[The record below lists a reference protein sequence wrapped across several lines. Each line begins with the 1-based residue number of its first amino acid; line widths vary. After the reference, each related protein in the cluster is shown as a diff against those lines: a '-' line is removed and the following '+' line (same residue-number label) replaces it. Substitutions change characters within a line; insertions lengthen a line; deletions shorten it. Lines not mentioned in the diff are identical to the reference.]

1 MSGQNM
7 RKNWFAFVATTR
19 KKLSRKLKRISRKEK
34 RDVTHREAMKEASVL
49 WPKEKTKILNKLKRE
64 ERRAAKETQQKQRTE
79 DPKPKSV

>member
-19 KKLSRKLKRISRKEK
+19 KKLSRKLK

>member
-19 KKLSRKLKRISRKEK
+19 KKLSRKLKRE
-34 RDVTHREAMKEASVL
+34 VTHREAMKEASVL

>member
-19 KKLSRKLKRISRKEK
+19 KKLSRKLKR
-34 RDVTHREAMKEASVL
+34 DVTHREAMKEASVL
-49 WPKEKTKILNKLKRE
+49 WPKEKTKILNTLKRE